1 KYENKIREHLIDI
14 KPDGSFW
21 LDQQYF
27 NYTSGLTMTSEK
39 VHRLF
44 GESPRSPDEPLT
56 QFHMDIAA
64 SIQRVTEDVMMRIAG
79 HVKKESGINNLCM
92 AGG

>member
-1 KYENKIREHLIDI
+1 GFKVNSGEYKLMGLAPYGEPKYENKIREHLIDI

-39 VHRLF
+39 FHRLF
-44 GESPRSPDEPLT
+44 GESPRSPMSL
-56 QFHMDIAA
+56 
-64 SIQRVTEDVMMRIAG
+64 
-79 HVKKESGINNLCM
+79 
-92 AGG
+92 